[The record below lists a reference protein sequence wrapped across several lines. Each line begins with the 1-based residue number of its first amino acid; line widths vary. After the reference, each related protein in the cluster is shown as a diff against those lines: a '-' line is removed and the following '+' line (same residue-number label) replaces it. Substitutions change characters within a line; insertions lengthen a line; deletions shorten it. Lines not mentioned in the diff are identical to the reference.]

1 MHEPTHKNPS
11 DNIVDEM
18 VEMAAKL
25 SNNRR
30 NRENLNYE
38 DSLDLRQNMLL
49 NALQA
54 WTSWDPSKSSWEARC
69 WSVMSWTN
77 TNQIRS
83 PFHVPEK
90 PARVMRQLIHTYGI
104 DDTESIIDG
113 AVDKGMNRDAASTIA
128 NNLGTPVQ
136 LSFEG
141 SIMGQQS
148 NSNIP
153 QTGRKRTTQD
163 LIDLASP
170 LLSEGESYLDL
181 KESLSRWYDQLTE
194 RQQKIWTF
202 EEAGYQQNEIA
213 SMIDS
218 SESIVS
224 RELKTCKELLA
235 EHLNK

>member
-1 MHEPTHKNPS
+1 MHEPTHSNPPES
-11 DNIVDEM
+11 IVDEM
-18 VEMAAKL
+18 IKMAAKL
-25 SNNRR
+25 SNNRQK
-30 NRENLNYE
+30 RENLGYHDAE
-38 DSLDLRQNMLL
+38 DLRQNMICNGLK
-49 NALQA
+49 A
-54 WTSWDPSKSSWEARC
+54 WTSWDASKSAWDARC
-69 WSVMSWTN
+69 WAVMSWTN

-90 PARVMRQLIHTYGI
+90 PARVMRQLINTYGVEEAQSLI
-104 DDTESIIDG
+104 EG
-113 AVDKGMNRDAASTIA
+113 AVDRGMDREAASTIA

-153 QTGRKRTTQD
+153 QTGRKRITQD

-181 KESLSRWYDQLTE
+181 KESLSRWYESLTQ
-194 RQQKIWTF
+194 RQQQIWTF

-224 RELKTCKELLA
+224 RELKQCKELLA